1 MREHGPSHVSGLL
14 LSGGQER
21 RRTLRAEESKVD
33 PNEVCRI
40 CGEKRSAHLP
50 PGETHP
56 REARG
61 EGHYEMVSYWEGFDF
76 NRCEWRRDETWRFV
90 SHESQ
95 ENG

>member
-1 MREHGPSHVSGLL
+1 M
-14 LSGGQER
+14 
-21 RRTLRAEESKVD
+21 D

-61 EGHYEMVSYWEGFDF
+61 EGRYEMTSYWEGLDF
-76 NRCEWRRDETWRFV
+76 KTGEYVRTETWRFV
-90 SHESQ
+90 EASATAPPVAT
-95 ENG
+95 